1 MNQQAA
7 ELFTTARIFNLLGVD
22 LKKVNNNLLA
32 SEKEIEDEKNHHHF
46 SMTMAA
52 PVVSFHSDEWGD
64 FRTYFKFQL
73 SPGRKIERLDIGQA
87 T

>member
-1 MNQQAA
+1 
-7 ELFTTARIFNLLGVD
+7 
-22 LKKVNNNLLA
+22 
-32 SEKEIEDEKNHHHF
+32 
-46 SMTMAA
+46 MTMAA
-52 PVVSFHSDEWGD
+52 PVASSIDRVENNGLDLTGAFHSDEWGD